1 MNTHV
6 KVVGWLYIIMSAL
19 DLLAA
24 ACLSS
29 LIFGGGLISQDQTAM
44 AVTGIV
50 SLVCGGLLLLL
61 AIPGLIVGIG
71 LLKFK
76 EWARILG
83 IILSVLNLLNFPLGT
98 ALGIYALIILLNDE
112 TTPLFQEPV
121 EYLS

>member
-1 MNTHV
+1 MNTQV
-6 KVVGWLYIIMSAL
+6 KVIGWLYIIMSAL
-19 DLLAA
+19 NLLGA
-24 ACLSS
+24 ACLSTM
-29 LIFGGGLISQDQTAM
+29 IFGGGLISQDQTAM

-50 SLVCGGLLLLL
+50 SLICGGFLLLL
-61 AIPGLIVGIG
+61 AIPGLIVGVG

-83 IILSVLNLLNFPLGT
+83 IVLSVINLLNFPLGT

-112 TTPLFQEPV
+112 TTPLFQESA

>member
-1 MNTHV
+1 MNTQV
-6 KVVGWLYIIMSAL
+6 KVIGWLYIIMSAL
-19 DLLAA
+19 NLLGA
-24 ACLSS
+24 ACLSTM
-29 LIFGGGLISQDQTAM
+29 IFGGGLISQDPTAM

-50 SLVCGGLLLLL
+50 SLICGGFLLLL
-61 AIPGLIVGIG
+61 AIPGLIVGVG

-83 IILSVLNLLNFPLGT
+83 IVLSVINLLNFPLGT

-112 TTPLFQEPV
+112 TTPLFQESA

>member
-1 MNTHV
+1 MNTQV
-6 KVVGWLYIIMSAL
+6 KVIGWLYIIMSAL
-19 DLLAA
+19 NLLGA
-24 ACLSS
+24 ACLST
-29 LIFGGGLISQDQTAM
+29 LIFGGGLISQDQTAV

-50 SLVCGGLLLLL
+50 AVVCGGMLVLL
-61 AIPGLIVGIG
+61 AIPGLIVGVG

-83 IILSVLNLLNFPLGT
+83 IVLSVINLLNFPLGT

-112 TTPLFQEPV
+112 TTPLFQEPA